1 MKKIFLMTALLL
13 TFFTATSFAA
23 EPQADQPAPTENQQ
37 ESDNLTEYTS
47 KVFGFKMVC
56 PPNPVVIVN
65 PFEKPEEHGECLV
78 YQNDGMKILRGIQ
91 VKLDAFNTKDV
102 PDFNKASEKTIREYL
117 DKLKKANS
125 YEVAE
130 LVNISKDNKGVFIL
144 TAKEIDVL
152 DDKGE
157 VEGTLVADSQ
167 IASTFFRTKSGRC
180 IEIQLLSDDF
190 GDDVMKVYRHAVAT
204 YRDATDLSGTKTGK
218 DKKKK

>member
-1 MKKIFLMTALLL
+1 MKKLFLMTALLL

-37 ESDNLTEYTS
+37 TPDTLTEYTS
-47 KVFGFKMVC
+47 KAFGFKMVC
-56 PPNPVVIVN
+56 PPNPAVVVN
-65 PFEKPEEHGECLV
+65 PVEKLEELV
-78 YQNDGMKILRGIQ
+78 YQNEGMKVTRGIQ
-91 VKLDAFNTKDV
+91 VKLDAFNTNEV
-102 PDFNKASEKTIREYL
+102 PDFNKASKKTIQEYL

-130 LVNISKDNKGVFIL
+130 LVNISKDNKGVFVL

-204 YRDATDLSGTKTGK
+204 YKDATDLSGTKNGK